1 MGVDFGWEGSP
12 TTFGSLIQFVF
23 SSRKKRPFLVFMS
36 TVEAGGLQ
44 GDKVSAIQK
53 RHMVESDT
61 SERKQHSRLSRIVEA
76 CCTSNNDNQWPGGT
90 GKIS

>member
-1 MGVDFGWEGSP
+1 
-12 TTFGSLIQFVF
+12 
-23 SSRKKRPFLVFMS
+23 MS

-53 RHMVESDT
+53 RLMVESDT
-61 SERKQHSRLSRIVEA
+61 SERKRHSRLTRIVEA
-76 CCTSNNDNQWPGGT
+76 CCTRDDDDQWPGGT

>member
-1 MGVDFGWEGSP
+1 M
-12 TTFGSLIQFVF
+12 
-23 SSRKKRPFLVFMS
+23 FMS

-61 SERKQHSRLSRIVEA
+61 SERKRHSRLSWIVKA
-76 CCTSNNDNQWPGGT
+76 CCTSDDDNQWPGGT
-90 GKIS
+90 EKIL

>member
-1 MGVDFGWEGSP
+1 M
-12 TTFGSLIQFVF
+12 
-23 SSRKKRPFLVFMS
+23 FMS

-53 RHMVESDT
+53 RHMVESET
-61 SERKQHSRLSRIVEA
+61 SERKRHSRLSRIVEA
-76 CCTSNNDNQWPGGT
+76 CCTSDDDNQWPGGT

>member
-1 MGVDFGWEGSP
+1 
-12 TTFGSLIQFVF
+12 
-23 SSRKKRPFLVFMS
+23 MS

-61 SERKQHSRLSRIVEA
+61 SERKQHSQLSPIVVA
-76 CCTSNNDNQWPGGT
+76 CCKSKKGNNQGQAVPQEKESLPPT
-90 GKIS
+90 